1 MTQGGLTGDPDTG
14 AEAGDERNEGRPS
27 GAPTAGEADRGRPE
41 QVREDEGREQAG
53 ETVAPEEKGQEVETE
68 NAPGSDL

>member
-27 GAPTAGEADRGRPE
+27 GTPAASGADQGRPE
-41 QVREDEGREQAG
+41 PVREDDSREQAG
-53 ETVAPEEKGQEVETE
+53 ETVAPEEKGHPVETE

>member
-14 AEAGDERNEGRPS
+14 AEAGDERNEGH
-27 GAPTAGEADRGRPE
+27 PTGTPAATEADRGRPE
-41 QVREDEGREQAG
+41 PVREDSGREQAG
-53 ETVAPEEKGQEVETE
+53 ETVAPEEKGEPVETE